1 VKNLTLG
8 GILNTIRQMAEERR
22 NRTQTPPT
30 RAGEHR
36 GKCVGVYELNRTS
49 KVRTV
54 ARVLL
59 ASGFVVTAYLGVA
72 AAVPE
77 VGSDVVVA
85 ASLSGDEGDGR
96 GFIVTGDPGTE
107 DLPPARFLITE

>member
-1 VKNLTLG
+1 MKDLTLG

-22 NRTQTPPT
+22 NRTQTPPA
-30 RAGEHR
+30 REGEHR

-59 ASGFVVTAYLGVA
+59 ASGFVVTAYLGVS

-85 ASLSGDEGDGR
+85 GALGSDGPKLT
-96 GFIVTGDPGTE
+96 FAVSDGDP
-107 DLPPARFLITE
+107 DNQPPARYLIVE

>member
-1 VKNLTLG
+1 VKDLTLG

-22 NRTQTPPT
+22 NRTQTSPT

-49 KVRTV
+49 KVRKV

-59 ASGFVVTAYLGVA
+59 ASGFVVTAYLGA
-72 AAVPE
+72 SAAVPE

-85 ASLSGDEGDGR
+85 GVQGGDGPKLHSII
-96 GFIVTGDPGTE
+96 GGGE
-107 DLPPARFLITE
+107 DLPPARYLIAE

>member
-1 VKNLTLG
+1 VKDLTLG

-22 NRTQTPPT
+22 NRTQTVPT
-30 RAGEHR
+30 AAGEQR
-36 GKCVGVYELNRTS
+36 GKCVGVYEVNRTS
-49 KVRTV
+49 TVRKV

-59 ASGFVVTAYLGVA
+59 ASGFVVTAYLGVS

-85 ASLSGDEGDGR
+85 GAQGGDCPNCRTTVGGPD
-96 GFIVTGDPGTE
+96 
-107 DLPPARFLITE
+107 DLPPARYLIAE